1 MDRKYRNI
9 FKNIQYFR
17 YCDQECA
24 MYMHAEL
31 QIDILNINSEPVVK
45 LKDMNK
51 ESAMNFVYSKKRC
64 FVTTKF
70 VIFGV

>member
-1 MDRKYRNI
+1 
-9 FKNIQYFR
+9 
-17 YCDQECA
+17 